1 MMGQVNIF
9 VELKRVR
16 PPWRANKNSRE
27 ESVMPATAGI
37 QTLRSKTKSQ
47 NLDSGV
53 RRNDGRKN
61 RVPVLTIRD
70 NPSAALFFIL
80 TLGLILA
87 RAEFGSAQS
96 LEKVRIGMPSLSLS
110 FIAPQVAYARGFFRE
125 EGIDAEIIRIATN
138 IGIVAVTTKE
148 IGYTTAVG
156 AGLRSAV
163 KGLPLK
169 VVTYFNGRP
178 LHVLVAKPEL
188 KAVPDLRRKVIGFA
202 GYGDSTEFMLRAML
216 RQSGMDLE
224 KDVQAFQVSGS
235 GQRLQALLSGKL
247 DAAIVP
253 PPFNFE
259 AESKGFVR
267 LISAADVFETSV
279 SGLAL
284 HVDTLKEK
292 PAQVKKMLR
301 ALLKAQ
307 NFIRGNKPESV
318 RVIADWL
325 KLEPRIAQASY
336 DIYVKGMSPNGIV
349 PERVLESDIERARK
363 EQQVKEAVPVAK
375 VVDFSLLRDALNEL
389 GMK

>member
-1 MMGQVNIF
+1 MFLGILLV
-9 VELKRVR
+9 
-16 PPWRANKNSRE
+16 
-27 ESVMPATAGI
+27 SV
-37 QTLRSKTKSQ
+37 LS
-47 NLDSGV
+47 V
-53 RRNDGRKN
+53 
-61 RVPVLTIRD
+61 
-70 NPSAALFFIL
+70 
-80 TLGLILA
+80 
-87 RAEFGSAQS
+87 RAEIVTAQN
-96 LEKVRIGMPSLSLS
+96 LEKVRIGMPSLSLC

-138 IGIVAVTTKE
+138 VGIVAVTTKE

-169 VVTYFNGRP
+169 VMMYFNGRP
-178 LHVLVAKPEL
+178 LHVLVSKPEL
-188 KAVPDLRRKVIGFA
+188 KSLAELRKKVIGFA

-216 RQSGMDLE
+216 RQAGMELE

-267 LISAADVFETSV
+267 LVSAADVFETSV

-292 PAQVKKMLR
+292 PIQVRKMLR

-307 NFIRGNKPESV
+307 TFIRNSKPESV
-318 RVIADWL
+318 RVIAEWL
-325 KLEPRIAQASY
+325 KLEPRIVQASY
-336 DIYVKGMSPNGIV
+336 EIYVKGMSPNGIV

-363 EQQVKEAVPVAK
+363 EQQVKEAVPVGR
-375 VVDFSLLRDALNEL
+375 VVDFTMLQEVSNQL

>member
-1 MMGQVNIF
+1 MFLGILLVS
-9 VELKRVR
+9 VLSVR
-16 PPWRANKNSRE
+16 TE
-27 ESVMPATAGI
+27 IVTA
-37 QTLRSKTKSQ
+37 Q
-47 NLDSGV
+47 N
-53 RRNDGRKN
+53 
-61 RVPVLTIRD
+61 
-70 NPSAALFFIL
+70 
-80 TLGLILA
+80 
-87 RAEFGSAQS
+87 

-138 IGIVAVTTKE
+138 VGIVAVTTKE

-169 VVTYFNGRP
+169 VMMYFNGRP
-178 LHVLVAKPEL
+178 LHVLVSKPEL
-188 KAVPDLRRKVIGFA
+188 KTLAELRKKVIGFA

-216 RQSGMDLE
+216 RPAGMELE

-253 PPFNFE
+253 PPFNFK

-267 LISAADVFETSV
+267 LVSAADVFETSV
-279 SGLAL
+279 SGLAM

-292 PAQVKKMLR
+292 PIQVRKMLR

-307 NFIRGNKPESV
+307 TFIRNSKPESV
-318 RVIADWL
+318 RVIAEWL

-336 DIYVKGMSPNGIV
+336 EIYVKGMSPNGIV

-363 EQQVKEAVPVAK
+363 EQQVKEAVPVGR
-375 VVDFSLLRDALNEL
+375 VVDFTMLQEVSNQL

>member
-1 MMGQVNIF
+1 MMMRQI
-9 VELKRVR
+9 E
-16 PPWRANKNSRE
+16 A
-27 ESVMPATAGI
+27 
-37 QTLRSKTKSQ
+37 
-47 NLDSGV
+47 
-53 RRNDGRKN
+53 
-61 RVPVLTIRD
+61 
-70 NPSAALFFIL
+70 PSAKSLSVLLLSLALVC
-80 TLGLILA
+80 G
-87 RAEFGSAQS
+87 EFGSAQS

-138 IGIVAVTTKE
+138 VGIVAVTTKE

-169 VVTYFNGRP
+169 VIMYFNGRP

-188 KAVPDLRRKVIGFA
+188 KNLAGLRKKVVGFA

-216 RQSGMDLE
+216 RQAGMELE

-235 GQRLQALLSGKL
+235 GQRLQALVSGRL

-259 AESKGFVR
+259 AESRGFVR
-267 LISAADVFETSV
+267 LASAADVFETSV

-284 HVDTLKEK
+284 HVDTLKER
-292 PAQVKKMLR
+292 PMQVRQMLR
-301 ALLKAQ
+301 ALLQAQ
-307 NFIRGNKPESV
+307 MFIRNNKPETV

-336 DIYVKGMSPNGIV
+336 DIYVKGMSPDGIV
-349 PERVLESDIERARK
+349 PERVLESDIERARND
-363 EQQVKEAVPVAK
+363 QQVKEVVPVGK
-375 VVDFSLLRDALNEL
+375 VVDFAMLRDASREL
-389 GMK
+389 AVK

>member
-1 MMGQVNIF
+1 MFLGILLV
-9 VELKRVR
+9 
-16 PPWRANKNSRE
+16 
-27 ESVMPATAGI
+27 SV
-37 QTLRSKTKSQ
+37 LS
-47 NLDSGV
+47 V
-53 RRNDGRKN
+53 
-61 RVPVLTIRD
+61 
-70 NPSAALFFIL
+70 
-80 TLGLILA
+80 
-87 RAEFGSAQS
+87 RAEIVTAQN

-138 IGIVAVTTKE
+138 VGIVAVTTKE

-169 VVTYFNGRP
+169 VMIYFNGRP
-178 LHVLVAKPEL
+178 LHVLVSKPEL
-188 KAVPDLRRKVIGFA
+188 KSLAELRKKVIGFA

-216 RQSGMDLE
+216 RQAGMELE

-267 LISAADVFETSV
+267 LVSAADVFETSV

-292 PAQVKKMLR
+292 PIQVRKMLR

-307 NFIRGNKPESV
+307 TFIRNSKPESV
-318 RVIADWL
+318 RVIAEWL
-325 KLEPRIAQASY
+325 KLEPRIVQASY
-336 DIYVKGMSPNGIV
+336 EIYVKGMSPNGIV

-363 EQQVKEAVPVAK
+363 EQQVKEAVPVGR
-375 VVDFSLLRDALNEL
+375 VVDFTMLQEVSNQL

>member
-1 MMGQVNIF
+1 MCRLDTFMG
-9 VELKRVR
+9 LKRLL
-16 PPWRANKNSRE
+16 PSSQIIKNDRRK
-27 ESVMPATAGI
+27 SVMSATAGN
-37 QTLRSKTKSQ
+37 QTFNPRTKSQ

-61 RVPVLTIRD
+61 RVSVLTIRD
-70 NPSAALFFIL
+70 KPTFLFLLVFGL
-80 TLGLILA
+80 TLA
-87 RAEFGSAQS
+87 RAEISAAQG

-169 VVTYFNGRP
+169 VVIYFNGRP

-188 KAVPDLRRKVIGFA
+188 KSLVDLRRKVIGFA

-216 RQSGMDLE
+216 RQAGLELE

-235 GQRLQALLSGKL
+235 GQRLQALLTGKL

-267 LISAADVFETSV
+267 LITAADVFETSV
-279 SGLAL
+279 SGLAV
-284 HVDTLKEK
+284 HVDTLRDK
-292 PAQVKKMLR
+292 PAQVKRMLR

-307 NFIRGNKPESV
+307 NFIRSNKTESV

-363 EQQVKEAVPVAK
+363 EQQVKEAVPVGK
-375 VVDFSLLRDALNEL
+375 VVDFAMLREALNEL

>member
-1 MMGQVNIF
+1 MIEIKQEF
-9 VELKRVR
+9 
-16 PPWRANKNSRE
+16 
-27 ESVMPATAGI
+27 VMPAHAGI
-37 QTLRSKTKSQ
+37 QASIPTAKTQNVVSCVRGNDGMNYPLPAEAVARSKYFTFVV
-47 NLDSGV
+47 LLAFGV
-53 RRNDGRKN
+53 L
-61 RVPVLTIRD
+61 LT
-70 NPSAALFFIL
+70 AAECSL
-80 TLGLILA
+80 
-87 RAEFGSAQS
+87 AQS
-96 LEKVRIGMPSLSLS
+96 LERVRIGMPSLSLS

-163 KGLPLK
+163 RGLPLK
-169 VVTYFNGRP
+169 VITYFNGRP
-178 LHVLVAKPEL
+178 MHVLVAKPEL
-188 KAVPDLRRKVIGFA
+188 KTLPDLRRKVIGFA
-202 GYGDSTEFMLRAML
+202 GYGDSTEFMLRAIL
-216 RQSGMDLE
+216 RQAGLELE

-267 LISAADVFETSV
+267 LMAAADVFETSV

-284 HVDTLKEK
+284 HVDTLRDK
-292 PAQVKKMLR
+292 PAQVKRMLR

-307 NFIRGNKPESV
+307 SFIRSNKPESV

-325 KLEPRIAQASY
+325 KLEPGIAQSSY
-336 DIYVKGMSPNGIV
+336 DIYVKGMSLNGMV

-363 EQQVKEAVPVAK
+363 EQQVKEAVPVGRI
-375 VVDFSLLRDALNEL
+375 VDFGMLKEALNEL
-389 GMK
+389 GIR

>member
-1 MMGQVNIF
+1 MSDQVNIF
-9 VELKRVR
+9 MGLRRLLPAPEMMKDSEQPSGMPTLNAKD
-16 PPWRANKNSRE
+16 KSR
-27 ESVMPATAGI
+27 
-37 QTLRSKTKSQ
+37 
-47 NLDSGV
+47 NLDSGG
-53 RRNDGRKN
+53 RRSGDRTERIVAIIAK
-61 RVPVLTIRD
+61 RVLVFQFL
-70 NPSAALFFIL
+70 LVFGL
-80 TLGLILA
+80 TLVRG
-87 RAEFGSAQS
+87 EFGFAQS

-163 KGLPLK
+163 RGLPLK

-178 LHVLVAKPEL
+178 MHVLVAKPEL
-188 KAVPDLRRKVIGFA
+188 KTLPDLRRKVIGFA
-202 GYGDSTEFMLRAML
+202 GYGDSTEFMLRAIL
-216 RQSGMDLE
+216 RQAGLELE

-267 LISAADVFETSV
+267 LMAAADVFETSV

-284 HVDTLKEK
+284 HVDTLRDK
-292 PAQVKKMLR
+292 PDQVKRMLR

-307 NFIRGNKPESV
+307 NFIRSNKPGSV

-325 KLEPRIAQASY
+325 KLEPGIAQSSY
-336 DIYVKGMSPNGIV
+336 DIYVKGMSLNGMV
-349 PERVLESDIERARK
+349 PERVLETDIERARK
-363 EQQVKEAVPVAK
+363 EQQVKESVPVGK
-375 VVDFSLLRDALNEL
+375 IVDFAVLKEALSEL

>member
-1 MMGQVNIF
+1 MFLGILLVS
-9 VELKRVR
+9 LLSVR
-16 PPWRANKNSRE
+16 TE
-27 ESVMPATAGI
+27 IVTA
-37 QTLRSKTKSQ
+37 Q
-47 NLDSGV
+47 N
-53 RRNDGRKN
+53 
-61 RVPVLTIRD
+61 
-70 NPSAALFFIL
+70 
-80 TLGLILA
+80 
-87 RAEFGSAQS
+87 

-138 IGIVAVTTKE
+138 VGIVAVTTKE

-169 VVTYFNGRP
+169 VMMYFNGRP
-178 LHVLVAKPEL
+178 LHVLVSKPEL
-188 KAVPDLRRKVIGFA
+188 KSLAELRKKVIGFA

-216 RQSGMDLE
+216 RQAGMELE

-267 LISAADVFETSV
+267 LVSAADVFETSV

-292 PAQVKKMLR
+292 PIQVRKMLR

-307 NFIRGNKPESV
+307 TFIRNSKPESV
-318 RVIADWL
+318 RVIAEWL

-336 DIYVKGMSPNGIV
+336 EIYVKGMSPNGIV

-363 EQQVKEAVPVAK
+363 EQQVKEAVPVGR
-375 VVDFSLLRDALNEL
+375 VVDFTMLQEVSNQL

>member
-1 MMGQVNIF
+1 
-9 VELKRVR
+9 
-16 PPWRANKNSRE
+16 
-27 ESVMPATAGI
+27 MPVKTGI
-37 QTLRSKTKSQ
+37 QTRGAGTKSQ

-53 RRNDGRKN
+53 RRNDGRKS
-61 RVPVLTIRD
+61 RVSILTIRD
-70 NPSAALFFIL
+70 NPSVALFFIL
-80 TLGLILA
+80 TLALMLA
-87 RAEFGSAQS
+87 RAEFGLAQT

-188 KAVPDLRRKVIGFA
+188 KSVPDLRRKVIGFA

-267 LISAADVFETSV
+267 LVAAADVFETSV

-284 HVDTLKEK
+284 HVDTLKDK

-307 NFIRGNKPESV
+307 NFIRSNKGESV

-363 EQQVKEAVPVAK
+363 EQQVKEAVPVGK
-375 VVDFSLLRDALNEL
+375 VVDFSLLRESLNEL

>member
-1 MMGQVNIF
+1 MCRLDTFMG
-9 VELKRVR
+9 LKRLL
-16 PPWRANKNSRE
+16 PSWMTITNSRE
-27 ESVMPATAGI
+27 ESVMPAKAGI
-37 QTLRSKTKSQ
+37 QTVNSGIKSQ
-47 NLDSGV
+47 HLDSSGC
-53 RRNDGRKN
+53 RNDARKN
-61 RVPVLTIRD
+61 RVSTFLFLVVFGLT
-70 NPSAALFFIL
+70 
-80 TLGLILA
+80 LA
-87 RAEFGSAQS
+87 RAQISVAQG

-169 VVTYFNGRP
+169 VVIYFNGRP
-178 LHVLVAKPEL
+178 LHVLVAKPEVKSL
-188 KAVPDLRRKVIGFA
+188 VDLRRKVIGFA

-216 RQSGMDLE
+216 RQAGLELE

-235 GQRLQALLSGKL
+235 GQRLQALLTGKL

-267 LISAADVFETSV
+267 LITAADVFETSV
-279 SGLAL
+279 SGLAV
-284 HVDTLKEK
+284 HVDTLRDK
-292 PAQVKKMLR
+292 PAQVKRMLR

-307 NFIRGNKPESV
+307 NFIRSNKPESV

-363 EQQVKEAVPVAK
+363 EQQVKETVPVSK
-375 VVDFSLLRDALNEL
+375 VVDFAMLKEALHEF

>member
-1 MMGQVNIF
+1 MFLGILLV
-9 VELKRVR
+9 
-16 PPWRANKNSRE
+16 
-27 ESVMPATAGI
+27 SV
-37 QTLRSKTKSQ
+37 LS
-47 NLDSGV
+47 V
-53 RRNDGRKN
+53 
-61 RVPVLTIRD
+61 
-70 NPSAALFFIL
+70 
-80 TLGLILA
+80 
-87 RAEFGSAQS
+87 RAEIVTAQN

-138 IGIVAVTTKE
+138 VGIVAVTTKE

-169 VVTYFNGRP
+169 VMMYFNGRP
-178 LHVLVAKPEL
+178 LHVLVSKPEL
-188 KAVPDLRRKVIGFA
+188 KSLAELRKKVIGFA

-216 RQSGMDLE
+216 RQAGMELE

-267 LISAADVFETSV
+267 LVSAADVFETSV

-292 PAQVKKMLR
+292 PIQVRKMLR

-307 NFIRGNKPESV
+307 TFIRNSKPESV
-318 RVIADWL
+318 RVIAEWL

-336 DIYVKGMSPNGIV
+336 EIYVKGMSPNEIV

-363 EQQVKEAVPVAK
+363 EQQVKEAVPVGR
-375 VVDFSLLRDALNEL
+375 VVDFTMLQEVSNQL

>member
-1 MMGQVNIF
+1 MN
-9 VELKRVR
+9 VEQLGMILIRGLFLLV
-16 PPWRANKNSRE
+16 
-27 ESVMPATAGI
+27 
-37 QTLRSKTKSQ
+37 TLASARTVGAQ
-47 NLDSGV
+47 N
-53 RRNDGRKN
+53 
-61 RVPVLTIRD
+61 
-70 NPSAALFFIL
+70 
-80 TLGLILA
+80 
-87 RAEFGSAQS
+87 

-110 FIAPQVAYARGFFRE
+110 FIAPQVAYAKNFFRD

-156 AGLRSAV
+156 AALRAGV
-163 KGLPLK
+163 KGLPIK

-178 LHVLVAKPEL
+178 LHVLVAKREFKSVAEL
-188 KAVPDLRRKVIGFA
+188 RGRLIGFA

-216 RQSGMDLE
+216 SQAGMGLE

-259 AESKGFVR
+259 AESKGFIR
-267 LISAADVFETSV
+267 LMAAADVFETSV

-284 HVDTLKEK
+284 HNDTLREK

-307 NFIRGNKPESV
+307 SFIRGNKADSV
-318 RVIADWL
+318 RIIADWL
-325 KLEPRIAQASY
+325 KLEPGIAQASY
-336 DIYVKGMSPNGIV
+336 DIYVKGMSSNGIV
-349 PERVLESDIERARK
+349 SERVLESDIERARRD
-363 EQQVKEAVPVAK
+363 QQVKEAVSVGK
-375 VVDFSLLRDALNEL
+375 VVDFGILRDALQEL
-389 GMK
+389 GMR

>member
-1 MMGQVNIF
+1 MMHQESTYIVPVTQVP
-9 VELKRVR
+9 VR
-16 PPWRANKNSRE
+16 KWNF
-27 ESVMPATAGI
+27 VMPAQTGI
-37 QTLRSKTKSQ
+37 QVRGVREEAE
-47 NLDSGV
+47 NLDSGFRWNDV
-53 RRNDGRKN
+53 ITFLLSLASRTRRFPFLFLL
-61 RVPVLTIRD
+61 VFSLTLIG
-70 NPSAALFFIL
+70 AAL
-80 TLGLILA
+80 A
-87 RAEFGSAQS
+87 HAQG

-163 KGLPLK
+163 RGLPLK

-188 KAVPDLRRKVIGFA
+188 KSLADLRRKVIGFA
-202 GYGDSTEFMLRAML
+202 GYGDSTEFMLRAIL
-216 RQSGMDLE
+216 RQSNMDLE
-224 KDVQAFQVSGS
+224 RDVQAFQVSGS

-267 LISAADVFETSV
+267 LMAAADVFETSV

-284 HVDTLKEK
+284 HNDTLKEK
-292 PAQVKKMLR
+292 PGQVKRMLR

-307 NFIRGNKPESV
+307 NFMRGNKVESV

-325 KLEPRIAQASY
+325 KLEPGIAQSSY
-336 DIYVKGMSPNGIV
+336 DIYVKGMSPNGMV

-363 EQQVKEAVPVAK
+363 EQNVKEAMPVNRI
-375 VVDFSLLRDALNEL
+375 VDFTMLREALNEL

>member
-1 MMGQVNIF
+1 MTDQEDGFMGLRPLVPSSEMMKDIKQQ
-9 VELKRVR
+9 
-16 PPWRANKNSRE
+16 
-27 ESVMPATAGI
+27 SVMPAKAGI
-37 QTLRSKTKSQ
+37 QTPNAKEKSW
-47 NLDSGV
+47 NLDCGV
-53 RRNDGRKN
+53 RRND
-61 RVPVLTIRD
+61 VLRREHVFVLQLLLI
-70 NPSAALFFIL
+70 F
-80 TLGLILA
+80 GLILI
-87 RAEFGSAQS
+87 RPEFGLAQS

-110 FIAPQVAYARGFFRE
+110 FVAPQVAYARGFFRE

-163 KGLPLK
+163 RGLPLK

-188 KAVPDLRRKVIGFA
+188 KALPDLRRKVIGFA
-202 GYGDSTEFMLRAML
+202 GYGDSTECMLRAIL
-216 RQSGMDLE
+216 RQGNMDLE

-267 LISAADVFETSV
+267 LMAAADVFETSV

-284 HVDTLKEK
+284 HNDALKEK
-292 PAQVKKMLR
+292 PAQLKRMLR

-307 NFIRGNKPESV
+307 NFIRSNKAESV

-325 KLEPRIAQASY
+325 KLDPGIAQASY
-336 DIYVKGMSPNGIV
+336 DIYVKGMSQNGMV
-349 PERVLESDIERARK
+349 PERVLEADIERARK
-363 EQQVKEAVPVAK
+363 EQNVKEAMPVNRI
-375 VVDFSLLRDALNEL
+375 VDFTMLKEALNEL

>member
-1 MMGQVNIF
+1 
-9 VELKRVR
+9 
-16 PPWRANKNSRE
+16 
-27 ESVMPATAGI
+27 MPAKAGN
-37 QTLRSKTKSQ
+37 QRFNPGVKLQ

-53 RRNDGRKN
+53 HRNDGRKN
-61 RVPVLTIRD
+61 RVSVLTIRD
-70 NPSAALFFIL
+70 KPSATFLFLLVFSL
-80 TLGLILA
+80 TLA
-87 RAEFGSAQS
+87 RTEFGAAQT

-188 KAVPDLRRKVIGFA
+188 KTLSDLRRKVIGFA

-216 RQSGMDLE
+216 RQAAMELE

-235 GQRLQALLSGKL
+235 GQRLQALLIGKL

-267 LISAADVFETSV
+267 LIAAADVFETSV

-284 HVDTLKEK
+284 HVDTLRDK
-292 PAQVKKMLR
+292 PGQVKKMLR

-307 NFIRGNKPESV
+307 TFIKNNQEESV

-325 KLEPRIAQASY
+325 KLEAKIAQASY
-336 DIYVKGMSPNGIV
+336 DIYVKGMSLNGIV

-363 EQQVKEAVPVAK
+363 DQQVKEAVPVGK
-375 VVDFSLLRDALNEL
+375 VVDFAMLKEALHEL
-389 GMK
+389 GMR

>member
-1 MMGQVNIF
+1 MFLGILLVS
-9 VELKRVR
+9 VLSVR
-16 PPWRANKNSRE
+16 TE
-27 ESVMPATAGI
+27 IVTA
-37 QTLRSKTKSQ
+37 Q
-47 NLDSGV
+47 N
-53 RRNDGRKN
+53 
-61 RVPVLTIRD
+61 
-70 NPSAALFFIL
+70 
-80 TLGLILA
+80 
-87 RAEFGSAQS
+87 

-138 IGIVAVTTKE
+138 VGIVAVTTKE

-169 VVTYFNGRP
+169 VMMYFNGRP
-178 LHVLVAKPEL
+178 LHVLVSKPEL
-188 KAVPDLRRKVIGFA
+188 KSLAELRKKVIGFA

-216 RQSGMDLE
+216 RPAGMELE

-253 PPFNFE
+253 PPFNFK

-267 LISAADVFETSV
+267 LVSAADVFETSV
-279 SGLAL
+279 SGLAM

-292 PAQVKKMLR
+292 PIQVRKMLR

-307 NFIRGNKPESV
+307 TFIRNSKPESV
-318 RVIADWL
+318 RVIAEWL

-336 DIYVKGMSPNGIV
+336 EIYVKGMSPNGIV

-363 EQQVKEAVPVAK
+363 EQQVKEAVPVGR
-375 VVDFSLLRDALNEL
+375 VVDFTMLQEVSNQL

>member
-1 MMGQVNIF
+1 MRNIGAQCGYCTPGQIMAAKALLIVI
-9 VELKRVR
+9 
-16 PPWRANKNSRE
+16 
-27 ESVMPATAGI
+27 PAKAGI
-37 QTLRSKTKSQ
+37 QTPNAREKSQ
-47 NLDSGV
+47 NRDSGV
-53 RRNDGRKN
+53 RRNHDRTEPIVAFTPKH
-61 RVPVLTIRD
+61 
-70 NPSAALFFIL
+70 ALALQFLLVF
-80 TLGLILA
+80 GLALVC
-87 RAEFGSAQS
+87 AEFGLAQP

-163 KGLPLK
+163 RGLPLK
-169 VVTYFNGRP
+169 VITYFNGRP
-178 LHVLVAKPEL
+178 MHVLVAKSEL
-188 KAVPDLRRKVIGFA
+188 KTLPDLRRKVIGFA
-202 GYGDSTEFMLRAML
+202 GYGDSTEFMLRAIL
-216 RQSGMDLE
+216 RQAGLELE

-267 LISAADVFETSV
+267 LMAAADVFETSV

-284 HVDTLKEK
+284 HVDTLRDK
-292 PAQVKKMLR
+292 PAQVKRMLR

-307 NFIRGNKPESV
+307 NFIRSNKPESV

-325 KLEPRIAQASY
+325 KLEPGIAQSSY
-336 DIYVKGMSPNGIV
+336 DIYVKGMSLNGMV
-349 PERVLESDIERARK
+349 PERVLETDIERARK
-363 EQQVKEAVPVAK
+363 EQQVKESVPVSK
-375 VVDFSLLRDALNEL
+375 IVDFTMLKEALNEL